1 MTRTLTA
8 VLVAASLTT
17 AIAADPT
24 ADDDEAA
31 AKAAQT
37 KQEDRGWFS
46 RINPFSPLGNP
57 GEATT
62 EPGPTPDGTVPD
74 AVAGAATGSE
84 ASPAPKDE
92 DEAQSTVPVLNGILF
107 CDHLVIAIISDA
119 IAKTGDLLNGYRITS
134 ITHDTVLAEKDG
146 RQHIMTTRRPQAQLD
161 VPRGTV
167 PGKAAKP
174 AAPDNRGKTPSSE
187 SPKTADSTGA
197 GPHAPAMGASES
209 VQAAPD
215 RAR

>member
-24 ADDDEAA
+24 DDDDEAA

-119 IAKTGDLLNGYRITS
+119 IAKTGDLLDGYRITLS
-134 ITHDTVLAEKDG
+134 LI
-146 RQHIMTTRRPQAQLD
+146 HISEPTRPY
-161 VPRGTV
+161 
-167 PGKAAKP
+167 
-174 AAPDNRGKTPSSE
+174 
-187 SPKTADSTGA
+187 
-197 GPHAPAMGASES
+197 
-209 VQAAPD
+209 
-215 RAR
+215 

>member
-8 VLVAASLTT
+8 VLVAASLT
-17 AIAADPT
+17 AAVAADPT
-24 ADDDEAA
+24 DADDKAA

-46 RINPFSPLGNP
+46 RVNPFSPLGNP
-57 GEATT
+57 GAATT
-62 EPGPTPDGTVPD
+62 EPDPPPDGTVPD

-84 ASPAPKDE
+84 ASPAPK

-167 PGKAAKP
+167 PGKATKP
-174 AAPDNRGKTPSSE
+174 AAPDNRGKTPSSA
-187 SPKTADSTGA
+187 SPKTADTTGA
-197 GPHAPAMGASES
+197 GPHAPAMGVSES

-215 RAR
+215 GAR